1 MIPMKTLLLLFTL
14 ITAWLSIDYTT
25 NQPPATQPNIVII
38 LVDDLGQGDLKA
50 FNPDSKIVTPNL
62 DKLAEQG
69 MAFHDAHSGSGVCT
83 PTRYGLLTGRYS
95 FRSPLKTGVLQGYS
109 PPLLEPN
116 QATIATLAK
125 AAGYTTA
132 CFGKWHLGLNWN
144 RKDNTKPLLES
155 GPQNYTSN
163 NADYSKPVTGLAE
176 AGFDQSVVLPA
187 SLDMPPYC
195 FIRNG
200 QVETPEMEPIE
211 GHDQTVRE
219 VFYRTGLISKG
230 LKMTSFLPRFVAESV
245 SFIEKNKAKPFLLYI
260 PLNSPHTPW
269 AIEESFR
276 GKSKVGVFGD
286 FVQQTDFYVGQ
297 VLAALDKHNLRQNT
311 IVIFASD
318 NGSYWT
324 QEDKTTT
331 GHESNNGLR
340 GMKADIFE
348 AGHRV
353 PMLVR
358 WPARISPGSKSSATV
373 CLTDVLA
380 TLTDITGQKIPTGAG
395 EDSYSLLPLFSAKT
409 APNFKRPHTIHHSAD
424 GKFAIR
430 QGDWKYVSSLG
441 SGGFTKPK
449 TIQPGP
455 GEPTGQLYN
464 LATDPAEKTNLFAQH
479 PDKVAAL
486 SALLKPFE
494 TVGAIAKPQH

>member
-1 MIPMKTLLLLFTL
+1 MKTCLLLSLLLFCS
-14 ITAWLSIDYTT
+14 LSVTYG
-25 NQPPATQPNIVII
+25 QKQPNIVII

-50 FNPDSKIVTPNL
+50 FNANSKIVTPNL
-62 DKLAEQG
+62 DKLAGQG
-69 MAFHDAHSGSGVCT
+69 MAFNDAHSGSAVCT

-95 FRSPLKTGVLQGYS
+95 FRSPMKSGVLQGYS

-116 QATIATLAK
+116 QATIATIAK

-144 RKDNTKPLLES
+144 RKDTAKPLLAS

-163 NADYSKPVTGLAE
+163 NADYTKPVTGVAE

-200 QVETPEMEPIE
+200 SVETPEMEPIE

-219 VFYRTGLISKG
+219 IFYRTGYISKG

-245 SFIEKNKAKPFLLYI
+245 SFIEKNKDKPFLLYV
-260 PLNSPHTPW
+260 PLTAPHTPW

-276 GKSKVGVFGD
+276 GKSKVGVYGD

-297 VLAALDKHNLRQNT
+297 VLAALDKYNLSQNT

-318 NGSYWT
+318 NGSSWRE
-324 QEDKTTT
+324 EDKQRT
-331 GHESNNGLR
+331 GHLANNNWR

-358 WPARISPGSKSSATV
+358 WPGKISPGSKSSATV

-380 TLTDITGQKIPTGAG
+380 TLADITGQKIPTGAG

-409 APNFKRPHTIHHSAD
+409 TSGFKRPYTIHHSAD

-441 SGGFTKPK
+441 SGGFTLPK

-464 LATDPAEKTNLFAQH
+464 LATDPAEKTNLFAQQ
-479 PDKVAAL
+479 PDKVAVL
-486 SALLKPFE
+486 SALLKPYE
-494 TVGAIAKPQH
+494 TVGTIAAKK